1 VLLVECK
8 HLCVV
13 HFVNVVAGE
22 NQKILRSKFID
33 KIDVLGDRVCSA
45 AVNIELCV
53 CLFTR
58 GKDVNT
64 AVLRIESPA
73 SANGY
78 IAVQKHGLVL
88 CQDANDINA
97 TIGTITQRKIDDAVF
112 AAVCYCRLG
121 YFAGQLMQSAAAS
134 TGQNHC

>member
-1 VLLVECK
+1 MVTR
-8 HLCVV
+8 
-13 HFVNVVAGE
+13 E
-22 NQKILRSKFID
+22 NQKIFRSEFID
-33 KIDVLGDRVCSA
+33 KINVLGNRVCSTP
-45 AVNIELCV
+45 VNIKLCV

-97 TIGTITQRKIDDAVF
+97 TIGTVTQRKIDNAVF

-134 TGQNHC
+134 AGQNHC

>member
-1 VLLVECK
+1 M
-8 HLCVV
+8 
-13 HFVNVVAGE
+13 VAGE
-22 NQKILRSKFID
+22 NQKVFRSEFID
-33 KIDVLGDRVCSA
+33 KINVLGDRVCSA

-78 IAVQKHGLVL
+78 IAVQKYGLVL
-88 CQDANDINA
+88 CQDANDIDAAMEIVAGTARSMGVTIEGRAPKKTYVA
-97 TIGTITQRKIDDAVF
+97 TRKLQALLDA
-112 AAVCYCRLG
+112 
-121 YFAGQLMQSAAAS
+121 
-134 TGQNHC
+134 QN